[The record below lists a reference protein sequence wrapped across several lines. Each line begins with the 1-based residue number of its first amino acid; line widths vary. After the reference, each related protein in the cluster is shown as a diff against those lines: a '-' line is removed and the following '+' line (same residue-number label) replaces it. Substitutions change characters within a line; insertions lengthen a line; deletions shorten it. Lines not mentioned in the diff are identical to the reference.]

1 MLRRALCVALIAVVM
16 VRGDALAQ
24 QDSGVVRVHGTAFDS
39 ITNRPLADAFV
50 GVVGGSWH
58 TQTDSRGRF
67 QFDSISTGFHAVV
80 VQHPLL
86 DTLGFPGISARM
98 KFSANEELRIS
109 TPSYATMWKR
119 MCGAR
124 PMSKDSGFVYGMVR
138 DVASNRP
145 IADALVSIV
154 WRDSLRISLN
164 KLAELAMKDS
174 EVLEQ
179 TRKQPT
185 PKKNDPIKTFDVPMQ
200 VPVTSRSGNVSY
212 VGMRIEDYTDSRGF
226 YAVCGVPAGAHD
238 ARILVAADSVESDSI
253 DARTDLRIHR
263 RDFRIPMTNGGTPGV
278 VTGQLTD
285 LFGTPVPYARVAIG
299 GAGETRSD
307 DSGHF
312 VLRDVDPG
320 TRRLEVRFI
329 GMTPLHSIVD
339 VPPGDSVSTIVALDR
354 VPTLGALN
362 VKATNLGRIL
372 AAEFDSRRKL
382 GLGWIVDSTTITRY
396 PSVEGVMRDM
406 PGLVVRRKGLDMV
419 MLIPDGHGGQ
429 CEPTVYMDGVE
440 AGTGHLFD
448 LTTKEAVAIEA
459 YVQPLMTPVTFI
471 RTVRGQKCGSVLV
484 WTRYAFHNR

>member
-1 MLRRALCVALIAVVM
+1 MIACGVLCV
-16 VRGDALAQ
+16 DARAQ
-24 QDSGVVRVHGTAFDS
+24 HDSIVAHVHGTAFDS

-124 PMSKDSGFVYGMVR
+124 PISPDSGFVYGMVR
-138 DVASNRP
+138 DLASNRP
-145 IADALVSIV
+145 IAEAVVTIV
-154 WRDSLRISLN
+154 WRDSIRRMDQ
-164 KLAELAMKDS
+164 AFRELALKDA

-200 VPVTSRSGNVSY
+200 MPGTLRRADAGLTTLVLQ
-212 VGMRIEDYTDSRGF
+212 DYTDARGF
-226 YAVCGVPAGAHD
+226 YSVCGIPVRALD
-238 ARILVAADSVESDSI
+238 ARVVVAADTVESDSL
-253 DARTDLRIHR
+253 DARTDLRVSR
-263 RDFRIPMTNGGTPGV
+263 RDFRIPVTGVGKPGT

-285 LFGTPVPYARVAIG
+285 LSGMPVPYARVAIA

-307 DSGHF
+307 DSGRF
-312 VLRDVDPG
+312 LLRDVDPG

-339 VPPGDSVSTIVALDR
+339 VPSGDTVWTTVALER
-354 VPTLGALN
+354 VPTLGVMN
-362 VKATNLGRIL
+362 VRAAGLGRIL
-372 AAEFDSRRKL
+372 AAEFNSRRKL

-406 PGLVVRRKGLDMV
+406 PGLVVRRKGIDIV
-419 MLIPDGHGGQ
+419 MLIPDGRGGL
-429 CEPTVYMDGVE
+429 CEPTVYMDGVA

-459 YVQPLMTPVTFI
+459 YVQPLTTPVTFI
-471 RTVRGQKCGSVLV
+471 PKGTGAKCGTVLV
-484 WTRYAFHNR
+484 WTKYAFHNR